1 MQVKDIE
8 IPDNKILIDVDINQI
23 ILDNGKVV
31 TDPVGDLSSSFTI
44 NAQVILADKEYVRK
58 LSSIFKKAGI
68 EIDGIIPVTL
78 AERNLVLDKNEIY
91 DNIMLLDVG
100 AENTDIGVFEG
111 NIFRYTNTVPLG
123 RRQYNEGYSS
133 SIKYYRRGS
142 RKIEKAIWVSVKIF
156 YR

>member
-31 TDPVGDLSSSFTI
+31 TDPVGELSSSFTV
-44 NAQVILADKEYVRK
+44 NAQVILAEKEYIRK
-58 LSSIFKKAGI
+58 LSNIFKKAGI
-68 EIDGIIPVTL
+68 EIDGIIPITL
-78 AERNLVLDKNEIY
+78 AERNLVLDKNELN

-100 AENTDIGVFEG
+100 AENTDMGIFDGNVFK
-111 NIFRYTNTVPLG
+111 YTDTIPLG
-123 RRQYNEGYSS
+123 RRQYNKRYSTCF
-133 SIKYYRRGS
+133 KYYRRRS
-142 RKIEKAIWVSVKIF
+142 RKIKKAVWFSFKIF